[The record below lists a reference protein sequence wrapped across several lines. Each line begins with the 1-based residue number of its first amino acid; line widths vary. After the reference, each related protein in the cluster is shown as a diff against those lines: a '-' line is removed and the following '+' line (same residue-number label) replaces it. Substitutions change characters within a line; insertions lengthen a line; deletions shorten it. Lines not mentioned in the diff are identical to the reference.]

1 MPPPGMRIRHANQGI
16 MSRTAFFD
24 DHGAACGLDCNSP
37 DRLLA
42 KSEAWHPADDGTD
55 ADLAPDNGGET
66 FDAAGVDAPM
76 GVSAL
81 KSIPRQALLIL
92 LGFIIPPPGG
102 TRPLRVAQ
110 LRLVTLAHLAGLEG
124 IGDRTLTDLAA
135 ELGATRS
142 LMSLYA
148 CRMVDQLGQSQVRGG
163 KRREAREVYK
173 RTATE
178 AHRRQ
183 GHKMKQD
190 VAAEAL

>member
-1 MPPPGMRIRHANQGI
+1 MNSVLMNTPLPRRLDILMLS
-16 MSRTAFFD
+16 MRTAYFED
-24 DHGAACGLDCNSP
+24 GNAVGIDTDSP
-37 DRLLA
+37 DKIMARSQSLHELDG
-42 KSEAWHPADDGTD
+42 DDWD
-55 ADLAPDNGGET
+55 ADLGPEDDGET
-66 FDAAGVDAPM
+66 IEAAG
-76 GVSAL
+76 L

-92 LGFIIPPPGG
+92 LNFIFPAPGG

-163 KRREAREVYK
+163 KRREARQVYRK
-173 RTATE
+173 TATE
-178 AHRRQ
+178 AHRRA
-183 GHKMKQD
+183 GHCMTADK
-190 VAAEAL
+190 AAEAAL

>member
-1 MPPPGMRIRHANQGI
+1 M
-16 MSRTAFFD
+16 RTAFFEN
-24 DHGAACGLDCNSP
+24 GEAVELDNNTP
-37 DRLLA
+37 DRILA
-42 KSEAWHPADDGTD
+42 RSEPMHPEDRNFD
-55 ADLAPDNGGET
+55 ADLAPCDGGEI
-66 FDAAGVDAPM
+66 FDAAG
-76 GVSAL
+76 L